1 VTGLSCG
8 LSAGEQL
15 ALALAAVT
23 ALTLRGAVYVAS
35 DPALGLFVGV
45 LGHHDHDPST

>member
-1 VTGLSCG
+1 VTGLLCG
-8 LSAGEQL
+8 FGAREKL

-23 ALTLRGAVYVAS
+23 ALTLRGAVHAAS

-45 LGHHDHDPST
+45 LGHGDHDPSS